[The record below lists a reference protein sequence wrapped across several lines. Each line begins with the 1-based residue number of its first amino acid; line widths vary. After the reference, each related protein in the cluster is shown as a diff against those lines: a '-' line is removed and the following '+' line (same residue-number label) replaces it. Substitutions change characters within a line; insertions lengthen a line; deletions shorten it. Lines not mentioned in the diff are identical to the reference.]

1 MMQRRIMALALLAV
15 LISSCGSSSP
25 ASSAVPSP
33 GAQVAA
39 VPTQPPAATPAPAGR
54 IAEGG
59 VGFETEDHVKLSGTI
74 FGTGETAVILA
85 HMNNSDQSAW
95 QPFAKELAQQGFTAL
110 TFDFRG
116 FGKSGGH
123 PQVGLLDRDVRAAAA
138 FLRDK
143 GFPRV
148 VCVGASMGG
157 TACAKAALSPGLDAL
172 VVISSPLSMS
182 PPLRLGTKDLP
193 QLALPKLF
201 VVSKGDADFVES
213 VKLMYQLSPDPKEI
227 TVLPGAA
234 HGTNIFGSSDG
245 AALSELLLKFLQ
257 GLQS

>member
-1 MMQRRIMALALLAV
+1 MMQRRIAALGLLALL
-15 LISSCGSSSP
+15 ISGCGSSGP
-25 ASSAVPSP
+25 AAAPPAATSAP
-33 GAQVAA
+33 AA
-39 VPTQPPAATPAPAGR
+39 APTQPPPTATLAPTPAPAGR
-54 IAEGG
+54 IPEGE
-59 VGFETEDHVKLSGTI
+59 VGFETEDHVKISGTV
-74 FGTGETAVILA
+74 FGAGDTAVILA

-123 PQVGLLDRDVRAAAA
+123 PQVGLLDRDVRAAEA

-157 TACAKAALSPGLDAL
+157 TACAKAALSPGLDGL

-193 QLALPKLF
+193 NLALPKLF
-201 VVSKGDADFVES
+201 IVSK
-213 VKLMYQLSPDPKEI
+213 
-227 TVLPGAA
+227 
-234 HGTNIFGSSDG
+234 
-245 AALSELLLKFLQ
+245 
-257 GLQS
+257 